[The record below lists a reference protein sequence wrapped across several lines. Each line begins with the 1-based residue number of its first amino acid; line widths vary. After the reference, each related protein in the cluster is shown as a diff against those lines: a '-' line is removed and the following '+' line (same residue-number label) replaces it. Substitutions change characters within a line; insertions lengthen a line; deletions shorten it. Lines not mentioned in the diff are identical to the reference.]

1 MYRNTFLVLSI
12 AAGLIVTALAATGCA
27 GIRASQA
34 RQDYIEQATRSHVYD
49 KPCSQVWPDARQLLF
64 AEGYSVKDTGEG
76 AMMTVETEWNYE
88 DEFDDTEATRYLVQ
102 GTAPRDGTCKVE
114 FTRSERQSDGD
125 LETERDVDM
134 EWELL
139 QRVDPAEAR
148 EIRAEAEEEA
158 DRARNK

>member
-1 MYRNTFLVLSI
+1 MYRKTTLVLSI
-12 AAGLIVTALAATGCA
+12 AVGLVLVALAATGCA

-34 RQDYIEQATRSHVYD
+34 RQDYIDQATRSHVYD
-49 KPCSQVWPDARQLLF
+49 KPCEQVWPDARQLLF

-76 AMMTVETEWNYE
+76 TTMTVETEWNYE

-102 GTAPRDGTCKVE
+102 GSAPRSGTCKVE
-114 FTRSERQSDGD
+114 FTRSERDDGD
-125 LETERDVDM
+125 LETERDLEM

-148 EIRAEAEEEA
+148 QIRAEAEEEA